1 LGATRTAW
9 TSFIFSLVYLG
20 LGLTWTGTHPPGPT
34 GYFDAWFW
42 VVATV
47 GCFVPGVA
55 NQVTLARAYL
65 AAPALAYS
73 LSPGHLG
80 LLAVVLAVAGLSDL
94 VDGTVAR
101 RFGSYSTLGGGLD
114 PVVDG
119 VLLGAVAVG
128 LVASGVIPLWLAAV
142 IVLRYLLPAVGGLVL
157 ISLHRQPELRHTLS
171 GQISTALI
179 IVLIGGIC
187 LFRFFNQDTSN
198 VVTGA
203 EIVLPIAT
211 VATFVHLA
219 LVARKPGRPDAAPE
233 AG

>member
-1 LGATRTAW
+1 VRTAW
-9 TSFIFSLVYLG
+9 ASFIFSLVYLG
-20 LGLTWTGTHPPGPT
+20 LGLAWVLGANPPGAADV
-34 GYFDAWFW
+34 YFAWFL
-42 VVATV
+42 AIAIA
-47 GCFVPGVA
+47 GIFIAGIA

-73 LSPGHLG
+73 LWPGHLG
-80 LLAVVLAVAGLSDL
+80 PLAVVLAIAGLTDL
-94 VDGTVAR
+94 VDGTIAR

-128 LVASGVIPLWLAAV
+128 LVGSGIIPLWLAVV
-142 IVLRYLLPAVGGLVL
+142 IVMRYLLPAVGGLVL
-157 ISLHRQPELRHTLS
+157 ISLHRRPELRHTVT

-179 IVLIGGIC
+179 IILIGGIC
-187 LFRFFNQDTSN
+187 LFRFFNQDASN
-198 VVTGA
+198 VVIGA

-211 VATFVHLA
+211 VATFVHLGW
-219 LVARKPGRPDAAPE
+219 VARKPSRPAAAPE

>member
-1 LGATRTAW
+1 VRPAW
-9 TSFIFSLVYLG
+9 TSFIFSLAYLG
-20 LGLTWTGTHPPGPT
+20 LGLAWVLGANPPGVADV
-34 GYFDAWFW
+34 YFAWFL
-42 VVATV
+42 AIAIA
-47 GCFVPGVA
+47 GIFIAGIA

-80 LLAVVLAVAGLSDL
+80 LLAVVLAIAGLTDL
-94 VDGTVAR
+94 VDGTIAR

-128 LVASGVIPLWLAAV
+128 LVASAIIPIWLAVV
-142 IVLRYLLPAVGGLVL
+142 IVARYLLPALGGLVL
-157 ISLHRQPELRHTLS
+157 ISLHRRPELRHTVT

-187 LFRFFNQDTSN
+187 LFRFFNQDASN
-198 VVTGA
+198 VVIGA

-211 VATFVHLA
+211 VATFVHLGW
-219 LVARKPGRPDAAPE
+219 VVRRPRRPAAAPE